1 MVGGCQ
7 SGGGQSICSVFIPI
21 LSKSFGGLFDEII
34 MLMMVN
40 YLIMWK
46 SAKLILA
53 FENMIKQEIYW
64 IINPYHVSIT
74 FTWQSHEW

>member
-1 MVGGCQ
+1 
-7 SGGGQSICSVFIPI
+7 

-53 FENMIKQEIYW
+53 FENMGD
-64 IINPYHVSIT
+64 
-74 FTWQSHEW
+74 